1 MGYRIGRNYRP
12 HGKGAYIGTR
22 PGKASVQSICRK
34 ISEMTAPQH
43 GWKSMEEMV
52 EGLNRTMSGWANYFS
67 LGQVSPAY
75 NAVNRH
81 TGKRLRQWLG
91 RKHKTRAGRFVR
103 YSGREAVR
111 RLQPPASHAAN
122 RGLSEREGMISSESR
137 MREIRTSGLMSGG
150 LETGPR
156 ETD

>member
-1 MGYRIGRNYRP
+1 MALVRGSALEFLGYRIGRNYRR
-12 HGKGAYIGTR
+12 HGKGAYIGTC
-22 PGKASVQSICRK
+22 PSKASVQSICRK

-75 NAVNRH
+75 NAVSRH

-103 YSGREAVR
+103 YSEK
-111 RLQPPASHAAN
+111 RLCADYSLLRLTRQTVAFPSAKA
-122 RGLSEREGMISSESR
+122 
-137 MREIRTSGLMSGG
+137 
-150 LETGPR
+150 
-156 ETD
+156 

>member
-1 MGYRIGRNYRP
+1 MDGETFKNVESYGVDRWLGDWR
-12 HGKGAYIGTR
+12 G
-22 PGKASVQSICRK
+22 
-34 ISEMTAPQH
+34 MQH

-103 YSGREAVR
+103 YSEK
-111 RLQPPASHAAN
+111 RLCADYSLLRLTRQTVAFPSAKA
-122 RGLSEREGMISSESR
+122 
-137 MREIRTSGLMSGG
+137 
-150 LETGPR
+150 
-156 ETD
+156 